1 MSARAGDDTSAVVA
15 GLRRELAEARRAQA
29 ARTDN
34 ELASIDS
41 TALMMRKLMSVSVSS
56 EVEAPGAQ
64 PPTQP
69 STQPPTQLP
78 TQPSTQPSTQPATTG
93 GEYHEFK
100 RDRFLANMPIQLGPP
115 PRVYGVLVDSLSK
128 TTIHVLGGPD
138 DAIVRAAV
146 DLSNALNTPTALR
159 TAYEGR
165 TFMSRVSVPN
175 AIELVGGLRLGSDGE
190 PHAVMRLE
198 QRGNAI
204 GRVTPIAAPR
214 FAGWLEN
221 LDMLVG
227 AVLTPTERG
236 DPTLLVD
243 KSDERLEVLIGALDE
258 IDTRLERAGYAAG
271 KFTVHRSLRT
281 AELSQWN
288 VDVDVDGA
296 DDVTITPTLYVNNGL
311 AAIASPLTQED
322 WKGNV
327 VPALPLVR
335 G

>member
-56 EVEAPGAQ
+56 EVEAPDA
-64 PPTQP
+64 
-69 STQPPTQLP
+69 QPPTQLP
-78 TQPSTQPSTQPATTG
+78 TQPSTQPSTQPTD
-93 GEYHEFK
+93 GEYHQFQ
-100 RDRFLANMPIQLGPP
+100 RDRFLANMPIELGPP
-115 PRVYGVLVDSLSK
+115 LRVYGVLVDSLSK
-128 TTIHVLGGPD
+128 TTIHTLGGPD

-221 LDMLVG
+221 LDMLIG

-236 DPTLLVD
+236 DPELLVD
-243 KSDERLEVLIGALDE
+243 KSDERHKALIGALDE

-271 KFTVHRSLRT
+271 KFTVRRSLQS
-281 AELSQWN
+281 AELAMWIIEVN
-288 VDVDVDGA
+288 VGGA
-296 DDVTITPTLYVNNGL
+296 DDVTITPLLYVNNGL
-311 AAIASPLTQED
+311 AAIASPLCEED

-327 VPALPLVR
+327 VPALPLLR